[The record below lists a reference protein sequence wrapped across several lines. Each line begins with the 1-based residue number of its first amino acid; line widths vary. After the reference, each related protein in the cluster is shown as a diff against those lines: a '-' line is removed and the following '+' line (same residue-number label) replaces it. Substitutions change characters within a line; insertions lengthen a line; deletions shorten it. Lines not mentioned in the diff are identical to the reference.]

1 MTVQVSDRL
10 SQLYVGNGINTRF
23 DFTFRAFEQEDE
35 TGIGVRVKVGNDFEF
50 IDESEYA
57 VTLNPDNLGGYVTFV
72 EPPSAVTFF
81 YIAGKTPVDQLLDI
95 TNYDNFY
102 PDAIERALDKL
113 TAILQEWKHLVV
125 FETQARILAD
135 IDYDELAKQREAD
148 LKAYIDGIASAITGQ
163 PVLGLPAEFVVDGPK
178 TQKQINSE
186 LKSLFNPM
194 ILRYTVAEIAANF
207 TNSLNT
213 LINEVSNT
221 GGGTI
226 SLHDGTFNINVAV
239 GIELKDNI
247 ELRFGKNTILKAIQ
261 TATNSYQMFRIHDR
275 TNVKISGGR
284 IDGNRS
290 QQLSSTGAVY
300 KDWKPN
306 TAYAVGDCI
315 ALQRLG
321 AQVTV
326 AGTTGSTPPTI
337 VKESNGVVKVGVNY
351 TDGSCQYTSIQDIG
365 EWGMGV
371 SIRGGKDIDISD
383 ISIDNCWGDAI
394 YVGRTDSKSY
404 AENVSLRNIRML
416 NNRRQGISLVSAEK
430 FRASSIYI
438 ANTNGT
444 DPQSGID
451 LEPNLPDERLLDVV
465 IDGLYTEGCSGHGLH
480 VWVSPFDNLTAE
492 ENKVNVVVNNF
503 TDVGSTRALY
513 CSTSRKAFAKGRIEI
528 NGMRSINPKNGAIY
542 HEACNADGVQ
552 FYLNDPYIETRDVGA
567 KAPVRS
573 GIAVD
578 TNMVCGGIH
587 IRRPRIKQL
596 GDKYETPIIIS
607 NSNGNLKGFKN
618 ISIIDP
624 VEIDANSSTNQGNYL
639 LCSQNID
646 NFNISDSYNASRKD
660 LNGYTYEIFHN
671 YMQYFLSANDTAWR
685 SITLGGIK
693 KGRKFTVVN
702 ENLNG
707 NGITVNF
714 GTNITVVDWS
724 PVGALTL
731 ISLDKRGS
739 RIEFEAI
746 DENVVRVL
754 RATSDIVN
762 NSKIMTY
769 DYDFPDLAAGAST
782 YVDISWSR
790 ATTVN
795 FIDVALNVDPQGC
808 QLRAQCLTSGTV
820 RVRITNATNASV
832 NLPGAT
838 LRLRIV

>member
-10 SQLYVGNGINTRF
+10 SQLYVGNGVNTRF
-23 DFTFRAFEQEDE
+23 DFMFRAYEQEDE

-57 VTLNPDNLGGYVTFV
+57 VTFNPDDMGGYVTFV
-72 EPPSAVTFF
+72 EPPSEETFF
-81 YIAGKTPVDQLLDI
+81 YVAGKTPVDQLLDI

-113 TAILQEWKHLVV
+113 TAILQEWKHLVD

-178 TQKQINSE
+178 TQKQINSD

-194 ILRYTVAEIAANF
+194 ILRFTAAEIAANF
-207 TNSLNT
+207 TNALNT
-213 LINEVSNT
+213 LITEVSNT

-275 TNVKISGGR
+275 TNVKISGGK

-290 QQLSSTGAVY
+290 QQLSNTGKVY

-306 TAYAVGDCI
+306 TAYAIGDCI
-315 ALQRLG
+315 ALQRMG
-321 AQVTV
+321 AQVTA

-337 VKESNGVVKVGVNY
+337 IKESNGLVKIGISY
-351 TDGSCQYTSIQDIG
+351 TDGTCQYTSIQDIG
-365 EWGMGV
+365 EWGMGI
-371 SIRGGKDIDISD
+371 SIRGSKNIDISD
-383 ISIDNCWGDAI
+383 MLIDNCWGDAI
-394 YVGRTDSKSY
+394 YIGRTDLKSY
-404 AENVSLRNIRML
+404 AENVSLNNVRMT
-416 NNRRQGISLVSAEK
+416 NNRRQGVSLVSAEK
-430 FRASSIYI
+430 FRGTNLFASYI
-438 ANTNGT
+438 SGT
-444 DPQSGID
+444 DPQSGFDI
-451 LEPNLPDERLLDVV
+451 EPNLADERILDIV
-465 IDGLYTEGCSGHGLH
+465 INGLYTEGCSGHGLH
-480 VWVSPFDNLTAE
+480 IWTSPFDNLTAD

-513 CSTSRKAFAKGRIEI
+513 CSTSRKSFGKGRIEI
-528 NGMRSINPKNGAIY
+528 NGMRSINPKNGAVY

-552 FYLNDPYIETRDVGA
+552 LYLNDPYIETRDVGA
-567 KAPVRS
+567 KAPIRS

-587 IRRPRIKQL
+587 LLRPRIKQL
-596 GDKYETPIIIS
+596 GDKYETPFIVS

-618 ISIIDP
+618 ISVIDP
-624 VEIDANSSTNQGNYL
+624 IDIDANSATNQGNYL

-646 NFNISDSYNASRKD
+646 NFNISDNSNASRKD

-671 YMQYFLSANDTAWR
+671 YMQYFLSAGDAAWR
-685 SITLGGIK
+685 SLTLSNIK
-693 KGRKFTVVN
+693 KGRKFTVIN

-714 GTNITVVDWS
+714 GTSINVVDWS
-724 PVGALTL
+724 PASAVTL
-731 ISLDKRGS
+731 ISLEKRGS

-746 DENVVRVL
+746 DENVVRVS

-769 DYDFPDLAAGAST
+769 DYDFPDLAAGASAF
-782 YVDISWSR
+782 VDIAWAR
-790 ATTVN
+790 ATTVSFVEVSIN
-795 FIDVALNVDPQGC
+795 IDLQGC

-820 RVRITNATNASV
+820 RVRLTNATNASV
-832 NLPGAT
+832 NLPGGT